1 MTWDDDTNGYDGPSR
16 LDEYRAERRATRRC
30 LRPCDEYGTPR
41 DEDEGSE
48 TTEDSADEGE
58 E

>member
-1 MTWDDDTNGYDGPSR
+1 MSWDYSDASDYDGPSR

-30 LRPCDEYGTPR
+30 LRPCDEDGTPF
-41 DEDEGSE
+41 EDEGSE
-48 TTEDSADEGE
+48 DTKDEGE

>member
-1 MTWDDDTNGYDGPSR
+1 MPWDISDYDGPSR

-30 LRPCDEYGTPR
+30 LRPCDEDGAPF
-41 DEDEGSE
+41 EDEGSDD
-48 TTEDSADEGE
+48 TEDQGE

>member
-1 MTWDDDTNGYDGPSR
+1 MPWGYSDISDYDGPSR

-30 LRPCDEYGTPR
+30 LRPCDEYGTPA
-41 DEDEGSE
+41 DEDEGSDE
-48 TTEDSADEGE
+48 TEEGE